1 MTIKIKTKIRENKKQ
16 ADLFS
21 RTCFCY
27 DAVLPCGGWRL
38 RAVNRRGDVLKQ
50 AFHSYHRSARNFFK
64 APAIRKSI
72 PAASLVT
79 AMFLWGGSFI
89 ALKIAFKVYDPMVV
103 IFGRMLVATL
113 CFALFW
119 GRLKKEK
126 VRKADIKPILL
137 MGFFEP
143 CLYFTFEARAIVY
156 TTASQAGMITAML
169 PLMVALAAVLILGE
183 RLRFK
188 TLAGFTLALSGA
200 VLLSVTG
207 TTGDPSAP
215 NPPLGNFFEF
225 LAMVSA
231 TGYTI
236 SVKKLTE
243 RHSAFFLTAVQA
255 LIGTVFFGLFL
266 FLPGT
271 KLPGHMN
278 SDAILAIL
286 YLGAIVTMVA
296 YFLYNYGVSQMPA
309 SRASAFV
316 NLIPVFTLFLGW
328 MILGERFT
336 PFQFMAS
343 GLIFTGVILSQK

>member
-1 MTIKIKTKIRENKKQ
+1 MKQ
-16 ADLFS
+16 I
-21 RTCFCY
+21 
-27 DAVLPCGGWRL
+27 
-38 RAVNRRGDVLKQ
+38 
-50 AFHSYHRSARNFFK
+50 FHPNHRSVRDFFT
-64 APAIRKSI
+64 APGVRKTV
-72 PAASLVT
+72 PVLSLVT

-103 IFGRMLVATL
+103 IFGRMLVATV

-126 VRKADIKPILL
+126 VQKADIKPILL

-169 PLMVALAAVLILGE
+169 PLMVALAAVFILKE
-183 RLRFK
+183 HLHLK
-188 TLAGFTLALSGA
+188 TLLGFILALSGA

-207 TTGDPSAP
+207 ETGTPYAP

-236 SVKKLTE
+236 SVKKLTQ

-271 KLPGHMN
+271 RMPGHVDL
-278 SDAILAIL
+278 DAVLAIL
-286 YLGAIVTMVA
+286 YLGAIVTIAA

-328 MILGERFT
+328 MILGETFT
-336 PFQFMAS
+336 SFQFMAS
-343 GLIFTGVILSQK
+343 GLIFAGVLLSQKH